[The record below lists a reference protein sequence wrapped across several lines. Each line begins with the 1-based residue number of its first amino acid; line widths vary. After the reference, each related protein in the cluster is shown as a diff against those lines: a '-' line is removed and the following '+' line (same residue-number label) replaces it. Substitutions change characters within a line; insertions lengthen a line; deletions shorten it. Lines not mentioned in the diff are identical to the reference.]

1 MSTRSMILS
10 LIWLDDEKILVCE
23 SLGLMKLIDAIAGDI
38 LSEFILPPSDER
50 RCANAAIIRDK
61 LLICGDR
68 HGTVSVFKLHS
79 THRAKAAQV
88 FHKIHS
94 RLGVQSLFYNTRDD
108 TIFST
113 GRDGTLRFYE
123 IRNDDGKN
131 AICRPLHSKKMP
143 MSWVARIFETRAGDI
158 YVLGFKH
165 VICFIG
171 LISPPPLSLSLQ
183 VRNLSLQDHFVV
195 YSTSV
200 DRIVWRFHCGG
211 GHRSWDCTI
220 IEEKIKFVYINKK
233 RIREMDDSLE
243 SLGTIRNGF
252 HTKVIYSLEAIPT
265 SGNDIIIISGSEDCT
280 LRLSRIRNTET
291 IETIE
296 SYDAAHVSNVKSAIV
311 LDIAGQDSS
320 LVFSAGGRAQ
330 LKVWQ
335 TSFEPT
341 IRILESYCYM
351 LHSSE
356 SRNRDKSMDIETR
369 FMDMS
374 ALVYPE
380 DKNFVILFTACSD
393 GLSRIFLYDTKNNI
407 LHPSDS
413 VNYCKRCILKVHWLM
428 SLDEILLLTMTTD
441 GFVSFWPTSQ
451 IISSLVETARRC
463 PARRAAAA
471 ARCDEKSRANNEP
484 LARIK
489 IHQSG
494 INSFDSRKLNDS
506 QGRHLLL
513 TGGDDNFISLVEF
526 EIISSRIAQPEGQST
541 MVRALSKWGSS
552 DVHSAQITG
561 NLWTLTHMSH

>member
-1 MSTRSMILS
+1 
-10 LIWLDDEKILVCE
+10 
-23 SLGLMKLIDAIAGDI
+23 
-38 LSEFILPPSDER
+38 
-50 RCANAAIIRDK
+50 
-61 LLICGDR
+61 
-68 HGTVSVFKLHS
+68 
-79 THRAKAAQV
+79 
-88 FHKIHS
+88 
-94 RLGVQSLFYNTRDD
+94 
-108 TIFST
+108 
-113 GRDGTLRFYE
+113 
-123 IRNDDGKN
+123 
-131 AICRPLHSKKMP
+131 
-143 MSWVARIFETRAGDI
+143 
-158 YVLGFKH
+158 
-165 VICFIG
+165 
-171 LISPPPLSLSLQ
+171 
-183 VRNLSLQDHFVV
+183 
-195 YSTSV
+195 
-200 DRIVWRFHCGG
+200 
-211 GHRSWDCTI
+211 
-220 IEEKIKFVYINKK
+220 
-233 RIREMDDSLE
+233 MDDSLE

-341 IRILESYCYM
+341 IRILESCCYM

-428 SLDEILLLTMTTD
+428 SHDEILLLTMTTD

-561 NLWTLTHMSH
+561 NFWTLTHMSH